1 MNRNVDVQSLERDGE
16 RRQSPCVSSGK
27 SPKWPRVGMPKL
39 DIILDH
45 QWDVFVGMSVEFD
58 AWREERICW
67 ISLQISRYLSI
78 LERSEHDVAYTR
90 MIRSAKLSV
99 AMRSTGRKEIDVVS
113 SQVAGGAKLCLRYD
127 RHTTRHVV
135 TLLPSRFFDQVVLRN
150 PITTP
155 LQPTRSFTPC

>member
-1 MNRNVDVQSLERDGE
+1 MSTSRVSRGTVKEGSRHASVQVRARSGRASVC
-16 RRQSPCVSSGK
+16 QS
-27 SPKWPRVGMPKL
+27 WTL
-39 DIILDH
+39 ILDH

-127 RHTTRHVV
+127 RHTTRHIV
-135 TLLPSRFFDQVVLRN
+135 TLLPSRFLDQVVLRN